1 MTHSR
6 TAPRTARLVVG
17 SRNQKKLI
25 EITQLLE
32 PHGIEVVGIAD
43 FADIPDVIED
53 GDTFAANAA
62 KKATETAMAINEW
75 VLAEDSGLSVDVLGG
90 EPGVY
95 SARYSGEGATDE
107 RNNQKLLKKLA
118 GHPVERRTSH
128 YTCHVAVSSPDG
140 EVRLTDEAT
149 CSGRIIDEPRGSNG
163 FGYDP
168 YFLIPEFHRTF
179 GELSSVVKNQL
190 SHRARAFQ
198 RITPKLVALL
208 LGEVRRQD
216 AS

>member
-1 MTHSR
+1 MTDS
-6 TAPRTARLVVG
+6 RTARLVVG
-17 SRNQKKLI
+17 SRNQKKLV
-25 EITQLLE
+25 EITQLLK

-43 FADIPDVIED
+43 FADIPDVVED

-62 KKATETAMAINEW
+62 KKATETATAINEW

-107 RNNQKLLKKLA
+107 RNNQKLLKELA
-118 GHPVERRTSH
+118 GHPVERRTAH

-149 CSGRIIDEPRGSNG
+149 CSGRIIDEPRGKNG

-208 LGEVRRQD
+208 LGEVGPQD